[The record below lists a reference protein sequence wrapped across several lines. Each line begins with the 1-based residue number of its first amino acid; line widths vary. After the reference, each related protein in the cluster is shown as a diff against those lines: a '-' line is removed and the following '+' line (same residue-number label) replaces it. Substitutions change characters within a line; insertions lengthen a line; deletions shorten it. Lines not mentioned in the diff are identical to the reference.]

1 MALVNPELIAPKTSY
16 ERRRPEKTL
25 LYKLVQENLLS
36 FCQQL
41 EHEHGSGLPDF
52 VKKEFD
58 EFLKCGILAHGFLR
72 AKCESCRHEKLV
84 AFSCK
89 RRGFCPSCG
98 ARRMAESAAH
108 LVDEVLPHK
117 PLRQWVL
124 SLPFQLRYLLAAHPK
139 VMGEVLQIFHRAL
152 NTYQCKKAGL
162 KQSTG
167 SRTGAITF
175 IQRFGGSLNLNI
187 HFHTLCLDGA
197 YSFTDGQAQFHF
209 NQAPSQEELEKLLK
223 QIATRVV
230 KHLEKRG
237 LIQKDEEDNFY
248 LPCTE
253 NAFDHIQASS
263 ITYRIA
269 LGKNKG
275 QKALTLKTVA
285 TKEEKQKPFLAK
297 YSGFSLHAGVACK
310 ASERK
315 KLERVCRY
323 ISRPS
328 LSEERLSLSAN
339 GQVVYKL
346 KNAFD
351 NGTTHIVLEP
361 LDLLARLASLVPRP
375 RVNLTRFF
383 GVFAPHFKHRK
394 LVVPKPETKEEEK
407 REPLSPA
414 AQSKRMTWAQRLKRV
429 FNIDIT
435 TCPECAGKVRVIA
448 SIEEPQVI
456 KKILNHLGLESR
468 APTPWPPRGPPP
480 SAATAIHDLYTQSFP
495 NEEF

>member
-1 MALVNPELIAPKTSY
+1 MALVNPKLIAPKASY
-16 ERRRPEKTL
+16 ERRRPENTL
-25 LYKLVQENLLS
+25 LYKLVQQNLLS
-36 FCQQL
+36 FYQRL
-41 EHEHGSGLPDF
+41 ELEQGGGLPDF

-124 SLPFQLRYLLAAHPK
+124 SFPFQLRYLLAAHPK

-152 NTYQCKKAGL
+152 NTYQCKKADL

-167 SRTGAITF
+167 ARTGAITF

-197 YSFTDGQAQFHF
+197 YRFADGKAQFHI
-209 NQAPSQEELEKLLK
+209 NQTPSQEELEKLLK
-223 QIATRVV
+223 QIATRMV

-237 LIQKDEEDNFY
+237 LIQKDEEDNDL
-248 LPCTE
+248 LPNSE
-253 NAFDHIQASS
+253 SAFDHIQASS

-269 LGKNKG
+269 IGKNKG
-275 QKALTLKTVA
+275 QKALTLKTMPTGEA
-285 TKEEKQKPFLAK
+285 KQKPFLSK

-315 KLERVCRY
+315 KLERICRY

-328 LSEERLSLSAN
+328 LSEERLSQNAK

-346 KNAFD
+346 KNAYD

-361 LDLLARLASLVPRP
+361 LDLLARLASIVPRS

-383 GVFAPHFKHRK
+383 GVFAPHFKYRK
-394 LVVPKPETKEEEK
+394 LVVPKRETNKESEGVEK
-407 REPLSPA
+407 NLTPA
-414 AQSKRMTWAQRLKRV
+414 QQSSRMTWAQRLKRV
-429 FNIDIT
+429 FKTDIE
-435 TCPECAGKVRVIA
+435 TCPECKSKVKVIA
-448 SIEEPQVI
+448 SIEDPQVI

-468 APTPWPPRGPPP
+468 APTPWPPRGPPATTLADDPFNQKFP
-480 SAATAIHDLYTQSFP
+480 SD
-495 NEEF
+495 EF